1 MAIKRKIFSISL
13 PPKMGKELNK
23 ISKNEE
29 KTRSEV
35 VRDALRLYFKQN
47 KRKKD
52 R

>member
-29 KTRSEV
+29 KTKSEV
-35 VRDALRLYFKQN
+35 VREALRAYFKQN
-47 KRKKD
+47 NKKR
-52 R
+52 